1 MLLRFIVLG
10 VITGMVFFNPHV
22 SIGQVNKNANEEYFS
37 MLRRE
42 VARVI
47 LRHPRETDSVNYFA
61 YSFQITYCDS
71 IEIRFSEET
80 PKSILDKYEVSN
92 PEERLRK
99 FMEEKGI
106 QFDSEKTVL
115 YTILHIWDDGK
126 EREDNLS
133 EVFEKM
139 YDQGW
144 NFPPSKEVRRE
155 VPMVTLLK
163 GVRH

>member
-1 MLLRFIVLG
+1 MLAQES
-10 VITGMVFFNPHV
+10 TQ
-22 SIGQVNKNANEEYFS
+22 SEEDNFA

-80 PKSILDKYEVSN
+80 SKSILDKYEVSN

-115 YTILHIWDDGK
+115 YTILHIWDDG
-126 EREDNLS
+126 
-133 EVFEKM
+133 
-139 YDQGW
+139 
-144 NFPPSKEVRRE
+144 
-155 VPMVTLLK
+155 
-163 GVRH
+163 